1 MTKKLLLI
9 LFILFNIDN
18 NCNTK
23 ELNANIANEKI
34 INKNK
39 SSLQEEF
46 INNSTELMD
55 YITWIVKK
63 FTRKNNIEIT
73 NINEIINVNA
83 IFKQIGNKSYLLRHH
98 NKKTLNKIKDKNWNK
113 IELIFNNNINKELKS
128 KIIKYLC
135 NKKNKKELNNN
146 WQIVIN
152 KDKNGK
158 LYNSCKFL
166 YSINK
171 QYINKLKNDDKEY
184 NERDNIVALLQSKFI
199 KSTNI
204 LREYFESSKFLL
216 KIKKLS
222 KDFNIKVNNIRDVID
237 LNNISEQIAKHIFF
251 IKNYGTDN
259 VQYLDGNIWS
269 EILIKFKKNIPEK
282 LQSKIKEFLIH
293 LFKHP
298 NELKRSNWKL
308 ITNKNNCKYVYT
320 LNNELKELNINND
333 KLLRLFLFALEL
345 DMNNNLGYTEIG
357 KSFADYLLNV
367 YKKSQKDADYIVN
380 NYLESIPEVMYGAM
394 RDFLYNYYSSKKSD
408 KYAREIAKKYFNYI
422 IISHK
427 RVPRDSN

>member
-1 MTKKLLLI
+1 MTRKLLLI
-9 LFILFNIDN
+9 LFVLLNIDN

-23 ELNANIANEKI
+23 DLNANIANEKF
-34 INKNK
+34 INKNEYDNHK
-39 SSLQEEF
+39 LSLQEEF
-46 INNSTELMD
+46 INSSTELMD

-63 FTRKNNIEIT
+63 FTRKNNIEIK
-73 NINEIINVNA
+73 NINDVFNLNA

-113 IELIFNNNINKELKS
+113 IELIFNNNIDKKLKS
-128 KIIKYLC
+128 RIIKYLC

-152 KDKNGK
+152 KDNK
-158 LYNSCKFL
+158 LHNECKFI
-166 YSINK
+166 YNINHK
-171 QYINKLKNDDKEY
+171 PYNINEY

-199 KSTNI
+199 KSSNI

-237 LNNISEQIAKHIFF
+237 LDNISEQIAKHIFF

-269 EILIKFKKNIPEK
+269 AILIKFKKNIPEK

-293 LFKHP
+293 LFKYP

-308 ITNKNNCKYVYT
+308 VINKNSCKYVYT
-320 LNNELKELNINND
+320 LNKELKELSINND
-333 KLLRLFLFALEL
+333 KLIHLFLFALEL

-408 KYAREIAKKYFNYI
+408 KYAQEIAKKYFNYI
-422 IISHK
+422 IIEYK